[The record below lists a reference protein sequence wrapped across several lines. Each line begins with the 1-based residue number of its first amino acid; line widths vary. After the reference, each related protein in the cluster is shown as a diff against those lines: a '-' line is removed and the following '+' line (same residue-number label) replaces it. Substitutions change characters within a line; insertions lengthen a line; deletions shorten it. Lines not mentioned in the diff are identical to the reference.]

1 MTDPEHAPGPLTMEN
16 VKRLEREQEA
26 AASEALDANVN
37 ANANANV
44 SSVTM
49 DTADMLGEGPRH
61 GALLQAEAE
70 DWVLLESPYMTH
82 WNNKRHNT
90 NGIPRA
96 RRASDMPD
104 WRMRER
110 LRTVTAA
117 LVMCLNIGV
126 DPPDVSKTNPCS
138 KLICWMDPESLDA
151 SKALPAIGRNL
162 QVQFETLSM
171 KTRYKQYLD
180 PIVEETKRF
189 CTNLRRTAKDERVL
203 FYYNGYGVPKPTPG
217 GEIWVFNK
225 AYTQYIPLT
234 LYDLQ
239 TWLGQPCIYVWDTSA
254 AGHIVANF
262 RRLAEA
268 RACLL
273 YTSPSPRD

>member
-1 MTDPEHAPGPLTMEN
+1 M
-16 VKRLEREQEA
+16 
-26 AASEALDANVN
+26 
-37 ANANANV
+37 
-44 SSVTM
+44 
-49 DTADMLGEGPRH
+49 
-61 GALLQAEAE
+61 
-70 DWVLLESPYMTH
+70 LLESPYMTH
-82 WNNKRHNT
+82 WNNKRHTT
-90 NGIPRA
+90 NGDPHA
-96 RRASDMPD
+96 RPAQDLPD

-117 LVMCLNIGV
+117 LVMCLNLGV
-126 DPPDVSKTNPCS
+126 DPPDVSKTNPCA

-180 PIVEETKRF
+180 PIVEEIKRF
-189 CTNLRRTAKDERVL
+189 CTNLRRTAKEERVL

-239 TWLGQPCIYVWDTSA
+239 TWLGSPCIYVWDTSA
-254 AGHIVANF
+254 AGNIVNNF
-262 RRLAEA
+262 RTLAEV
-268 RACLL
+268 RAEEVDWDGGTAYRYAVPEEVADAAMAEGDATRVHSFTVDDDGELVAL
-273 YTSPSPRD
+273 TVDDGRATQQYALSDWNQIEPAEAPEEVAE